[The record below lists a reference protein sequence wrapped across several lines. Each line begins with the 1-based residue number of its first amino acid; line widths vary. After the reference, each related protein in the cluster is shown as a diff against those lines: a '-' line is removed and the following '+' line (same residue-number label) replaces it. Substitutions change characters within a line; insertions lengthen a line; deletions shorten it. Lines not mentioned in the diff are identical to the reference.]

1 MNFSSWLML
10 TPAGMMAFL
19 LLAALYR
26 RIYVVGDRS
35 AEDAVPVLTPLGAM
49 GVHDLFSPVAETYL
63 RMNLTPQQ
71 FRIAQRQRVLLA
83 LEYTRRIAQ
92 NALVLQQW
100 ARHELARARALKIT
114 DCSRLSMDLIAASVP
129 CRMWALLL
137 RARLYCCLMFITLL
151 PFVSPPNFDRLIRFG
166 RVNLLE
172 FYSTMRSAARALG
185 TYFEEGQGKRMAEL
199 L

>member
-1 MNFSSWLML
+1 MNFSFWVML
-10 TPAGMMAFL
+10 TPVGTMAFL

-26 RIYVVGDRS
+26 RVYVVGDRS
-35 AEDAVPVLTPLGAM
+35 AEDALPILTPLGPM
-49 GVHDLFSPVAETYL
+49 GVHDLFNPLAEAYL

-71 FRIAQRQRVLLA
+71 FRMAQRQRVVLA

-100 ARHELARARALKIT
+100 ARHELARARALQISE
-114 DCSRLSMDLIAASVP
+114 CSRFSMDLIAATVS
-129 CRMWALLL
+129 CRVWAVLL
-137 RARLYCCLMFITLL
+137 RARLYCCLLL
-151 PFVSPPNFDRLIRFG
+151 IIPFPFVSPPNFEALVRFG
-166 RVNLLE
+166 QINLVD

-185 TYFEEGQGKRMAEL
+185 RYFEEGHGKKMAEL